1 MDSRVTTAEPQHS
14 YLYQST
20 NSSWNGRSTTPTTAP
35 STGQPLHSTSSIKA
49 STANRNPSSLPSLS
63 HATTPAT
70 ATTTVPQLTSQFS
83 DGPADLNTAPAASVT
98 GQFPPQIDFLHYY
111 QSHLHYVQLL
121 HYNKLVSRGGGLQ
134 TPPLP
139 TVVSSSH
146 AQAGPRSRSSSKVS
160 LKDSSSGK
168 GSNSGG
174 HGSRSNHSPDKNRS
188 VIIPKEASRSKM
200 PSKNAPTHAHPAE
213 SAGKSQASRG
223 PPPTVTNNAQSQP
236 ALSSS
241 VPSTPHQRARQFSFE
256 SREPS
261 PNENT
266 NGHSPRSA
274 YSETNSTLPSLRPLP
289 PPRHGGCKYE
299 TSQINSRRRIP
310 YSNGN
315 EPLKQMD
322 LGKIK
327 GNLTP
332 EEERKVAT
340 DMREIY
346 DRLLPNEQVEEKRRK
361 LVQKLE
367 TIFNEEWPGHD
378 IRAHLFGSSGNL
390 LCSDDSDGNWTC
402 AHTSPRHQPSANIEL
417 LLPSGCLHH
426 DTLARA

>member
-1 MDSRVTTAEPQHS
+1 MDSRVATAEPQHS
-14 YLYQST
+14 YIYKST
-20 NSSWNGRSTTPTTAP
+20 SWNSRSTTPASAPTTGKAV
-35 STGQPLHSTSSIKA
+35 HSTSSNKG
-49 STANRNPSSLPSLS
+49 STANRNPPSFPSLS
-63 HATTPAT
+63 HTTTAPTTP
-70 ATTTVPQLTSQFS
+70 QYTSQLS
-83 DGPADLNTAPAASVT
+83 DGPAELNPTQSPSAT

-139 TVVSSSH
+139 PVVSSSH

-188 VIIPKEASRSKM
+188 VIISKEGSRSKM
-200 PSKNAPTHAHPAE
+200 PPKNASTQAQSAESTAKTHA
-213 SAGKSQASRG
+213 SRSTQL
-223 PPPTVTNNAQSQP
+223 PVSIAQSQP
-236 ALSSS
+236 SLSSS

-261 PNENT
+261 PNENA
-266 NGHSPRSA
+266 NSHSPRSA

-289 PPRHGGCKYE
+289 PPRYGGCRYE

-315 EPLKQMD
+315 EPLQQMD

-327 GNLTP
+327 GSLTP

-340 DMREIY
+340 DMREVY
-346 DRLLPNEQVEEKRRK
+346 DRLLPNKQVEEKRQK

-367 TIFNEEWPGHD
+367 KIFNEEWPGHD
-378 IRAHLFGSSGNL
+378 IQAHLFGSSGNL
-390 LCSDDSDGNWTC
+390 LCSDDSDGKG
-402 AHTSPRHQPSANIEL
+402 ASSPSYFQPSTG
-417 LLPSGCLHH
+417 S
-426 DTLARA
+426 